1 MGEWQSSRPGTP
13 SWWPGLRL
21 VVAAGW
27 VTAALACHAGPMG
40 LSQAVTL
47 YAQGLA
53 AAPRVHG
60 SYLPASPH
68 SQRTGQALDRS
79 LAVPDV
85 SGAVKAHEAGG
96 LQRAGLD
103 VAPHI
108 RHLFWQIA
116 AGVAVVL
123 VLVLVL
129 ALHRYRRMLQRLVH
143 SNAQILRQQQAL
155 EAVNQELER
164 FSQTD
169 GLTGLANRRQFDHAL
184 QREHARQQR
193 TGSALS
199 LLMIDLD
206 HFKYVNDHYGH
217 AMGDD
222 YLRAVARVLLASVT
236 RATDVAAR
244 YGGEEFACLLPDT
257 PAEDAFMLA
266 ERIRRG
272 VADLGLPNALADTT
286 HLTVSVGVATLER
299 GTSSSAQLL
308 TQADEQLY
316 AAKHAG
322 RDRVQAVVLQQ

>member
-1 MGEWQSSRPGTP
+1 MGEWQSSRPGAP
-13 SWWPGLRL
+13 SRWPGLRL

-27 VTAALACHAGPMG
+27 LTAALACHAGPMR
-40 LSQAVTL
+40 LSQAVAL
-47 YAQGLA
+47 CVHGLA
-53 AAPRVHG
+53 VATCVHG
-60 SYLPASPH
+60 FYLPASLH
-68 SQRTGQALDRS
+68 SQRTGPAFDRS

-85 SGAVKAHEAGG
+85 SGAFNAHESAGQQIVERG
-96 LQRAGLD
+96 LA
-103 VAPHI
+103 
-108 RHLFWQIA
+108 RHNSNLFWQIA
-116 AGVAVVL
+116 AGVAA

-129 ALHRYRRMLQRLVH
+129 ALALYRYRRMLQRLAR

-155 EAVNQELER
+155 EAANRELER
-164 FSQTD
+164 LSQTD

-206 HFKYVNDHYGH
+206 HFKHVNDHYGH

-222 YLRAVARVLLASVT
+222 YLRAVARVLRASVT

-257 PAEDAFMLA
+257 PADDACMLA
-266 ERIRRG
+266 ERIRQG

-299 GTSSSAQLL
+299 GSSSVAQLL
-308 TQADEQLY
+308 TQADAQLY

-322 RDRVQAVVLQQ
+322 RDRVQAVVLRQ